1 MIKTNSDTYNRINSI
16 ITDYIENDRFSTEK
30 EYADLE
36 ESLMY
41 AFSEK
46 KHLALIVL
54 LEENKLQL
62 INDDSIRWYKKNTK
76 GNDII
81 LGYYG
86 YCRLKKALIMTH
98 LCYLKIAMNLKI
110 L

>member
-1 MIKTNSDTYNRINSI
+1 MIDFLQKKNMQIWKNLTYVCIFR
-16 ITDYIENDRFSTEK
+16 
-30 EYADLE
+30 
-36 ESLMY
+36 
-41 AFSEK
+41 K

>member
-16 ITDYIENDRFSTEK
+16 IKDYIENDRFSTEK

-46 KHLALIVL
+46 NIL
-54 LEENKLQL
+54 L
-62 INDDSIRWYKKNTK
+62 
-76 GNDII
+76 
-81 LGYYG
+81 
-86 YCRLKKALIMTH
+86 
-98 LCYLKIAMNLKI
+98 
-110 L
+110 